1 MSAASAM
8 CSLCQEWTQA
18 VSNDERD
25 LLRLLSP
32 TPGHPAPTD
41 MSHYCLQNAA
51 RRVLDRAPEH
61 PPASPPLPLPC
72 PCIQDLPRPRLEAQ
86 HLDTWL
92 HACSPTSHAATDSM
106 LAQSTTR
113 TVAGTR
119 CCGRA
124 STSCAST
131 ARTRFHVVRKITALR
146 LSDLAHRPA
155 PLRVALVLQRGS
167 TK

>member
-1 MSAASAM
+1 MSGTFYG
-8 CSLCQEWTQA
+8 CY
-18 VSNDERD
+18 
-25 LLRLLSP
+25 LLRPVIL
-32 TPGHPAPTD
+32 
-41 MSHYCLQNAA
+41 
-51 RRVLDRAPEH
+51 RRLIWAT
-61 PPASPPLPLPC
+61 PASKMQLDEFSIVPQNTHQPAHPFRYLVLVFK
-72 PCIQDLPRPRLEAQ
+72 IFLTRLEAQ

-131 ARTRFHVVRKITALR
+131 ARTRFHVVQKITALR
-146 LSDLAHRPA
+146 LSDLAHRPT
-155 PLRVALVLQRGS
+155 PLRVALVRVLQRGS